1 MCSRACPKRSA
12 RGRAPLAA
20 GRCSWGSERSLRS
33 RGAWEGP
40 PESMRDARAR
50 LCVEVCALARAY
62 ASSDDLNQVRYL
74 GLDGLIQRKAWMP
87 SDFIAMR

>member
-1 MCSRACPKRSA
+1 MLASLSGAQPRV
-12 RGRAPLAA
+12 RGWSEP
-20 GRCSWGSERSLRS
+20 GRYSWGSERSLRS

-62 ASSDDLNQVRYL
+62 ASSDDPNQVRYL